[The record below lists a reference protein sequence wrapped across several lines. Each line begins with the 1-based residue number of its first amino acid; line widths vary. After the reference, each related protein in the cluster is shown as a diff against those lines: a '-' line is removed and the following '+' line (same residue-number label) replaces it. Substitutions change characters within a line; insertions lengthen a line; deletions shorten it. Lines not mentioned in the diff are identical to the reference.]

1 MIVNEETGQIS
12 SFLALW
18 MIAYDAAQAAAPR
31 LLGPRA
37 SPRLRLGSKILVP
50 IPSVLAEAARDTGRA
65 GAQADGHAGRGLLL
79 FGLAFAV
86 TPWQM
91 PPPIPTYE
99 KAANPCR

>member
-1 MIVNEETGQIS
+1 VDAPAHAAKRRRIIEVGARWVIVNEETGQIS

-65 GAQADGHAGRGLLL
+65 GAQADGHAGRGSCCS
-79 FGLAFAV
+79 V
-86 TPWQM
+86 
-91 PPPIPTYE
+91 
-99 KAANPCR
+99 